1 MTRVENVKS
10 GMDLLYLSNTYILDG
25 KCVKSRHSDCNID
38 KEEIQKRIDDF
49 DNIVIQNNDKIDIYC
64 DIGFLEKFRNFIVD
78 YFENKRNRE
87 DSIFKMYE
95 AGLVELHVNPD
106 YISQII

>member
-1 MTRVENVKS
+1 MTRVENIKS
-10 GMDLLYLSNTYILDG
+10 GMDLFYLANTYILDG
-25 KCVKSRHSDCNID
+25 KCVKSRYSDCNID
-38 KEEIQKRIDDF
+38 KKEIQKRIDDYN
-49 DNIVIQNNDKIDIYC
+49 NIVIQNNNKIDIYC
-64 DIGFLEKFRNFIVD
+64 DAQFQKQFRNLIVG